1 MNNFLF
7 KILKNKKDNMKR
19 VNDFNTFLAEGRLNE
34 EPKSYQSPLKR
45 ISFNDIGLER
55 EHEWEVSPE
64 DKKRDNSKL
73 LNTIG
78 EIDKILHTGPNMRP
92 SAPRYKK
99 YKKAY
104 DEWYEY
110 TDDLFDDM
118 PIYGPIYWVDLKD
131 AQIQHA
137 INFGNYLI
145 KRYKLKK

>member
-1 MNNFLF
+1 MDNFD
-7 KILKNKKDNMKR
+7 LKKY
-19 VNDFNTFLAEGRLNE
+19 LAEGRITKYDN
-34 EPKSYQSPLKR
+34 EPKSHQSPLKR
-45 ISFNDIGLER
+45 IRFNDIGLER
-55 EHEWEVSPE
+55 EYEWEVSPE

-78 EIDKILHTGPNMRP
+78 DIDNILNTGPNMLP

-110 TDDLFDDM
+110 TDDILADEM
-118 PIYGPIYWVDLKD
+118 SVYWVDLKD
-131 AQIQHA
+131 AKIQHA

>member
-1 MNNFLF
+1 MDNFDLR
-7 KILKNKKDNMKR
+7 KY
-19 VNDFNTFLAEGRLNE
+19 LAEGRLTE
-34 EPKSYQSPLKR
+34 EDNKDRLSAEKSPLKR
-45 ISFNDIGLER
+45 IRFNDIGLER
-55 EHEWEVSPE
+55 EYEWEVSPE

-78 EIDKILHTGPNMRP
+78 DIDNILNTAPNMLP
-92 SAPRYKK
+92 SAPHYKK

>member
-1 MNNFLF
+1 MSFD
-7 KILKNKKDNMKR
+7 LKKY
-19 VNDFNTFLAEGRLNE
+19 LAEGRLTKEDNE
-34 EPKSYQSPLKR
+34 DQSDWKNSPLKR
-45 ISFNDIGLER
+45 INHNDIGLER
-55 EHEWEVSPE
+55 EYEWEVSPE

-78 EIDKILHTGPNMRP
+78 DIDNILNTVADMLP

-104 DEWYEY
+104 KEWYEY
-110 TDDLFDDM
+110 TDDIADEM
-118 PIYGPIYWVDLKD
+118 SIYWVDLKD
-131 AQIQHA
+131 ARIQHA